1 MAEVI
6 TNEKQGGK
14 SRQRKKRIGIDMTP
28 MVDLGFLLITFFMF
42 TTNFTKPNV
51 MDLGLPAKDPNPAPF
66 NDKVIDQR
74 NQITFIIGENNRIFY
89 HQSNEKDLTEAG
101 LKETDY
107 NGLNVSKII
116 SEAYEKAPKKEIF
129 TIIVKP
135 TDDANYKNFVDMM
148 DNISISKKDRYG
160 ISDIKPWEK
169 KVYENVIK

>member
-6 TNEKQGGK
+6 TQEKSGGK
-14 SRQRKKRIGIDMTP
+14 QKKKPIKIDMTP
-28 MVDLGFLLITFFMF
+28 MVDLNFLLLMFFMF
-42 TTNFTKPNV
+42 TSSFSKPNV
-51 MDLGLPAKDPNPAPF
+51 MDLGLPGKDPNPIPF
-66 NDKVIDQR
+66 NDIVIDQR

-89 HQSNEKDLTEAG
+89 HQSNEKDLTDTG

-107 NGLNVSKII
+107 NGVNVSKII
-116 SEAYEKAPKKEIF
+116 SNAYEKAPKKEIF

-148 DNISISKKDRYG
+148 DNISISKKERYG

>member
-6 TNEKQGGK
+6 TKEKSGGK
-14 SRQRKKRIGIDMTP
+14 QNKKPIKIDMTP
-28 MVDLGFLLITFFMF
+28 MVDLNFLLLMFFMF
-42 TTNFTKPNV
+42 TSSFTKPNV
-51 MDLGLPAKDPNPAPF
+51 MDLGLPAKDPNPVPI

-116 SEAYEKAPKKEIF
+116 SNAYEQAPKKENF

-148 DNISISKKDRYG
+148 DNISISKKERYG

-169 KVYENVIK
+169 KVYENVVK

>member
-6 TNEKQGGK
+6 TKEKSGGK
-14 SRQRKKRIGIDMTP
+14 QNKKPIKIDMTP
-28 MVDLGFLLITFFMF
+28 MVDLNFLLLMFFMF
-42 TTNFTKPNV
+42 TSSFTKPNV
-51 MDLGLPAKDPNPAPF
+51 MDLGLPAKDPNPIPI
-66 NDKVIDQR
+66 NDKVIDQL

-116 SEAYEKAPKKEIF
+116 SNAYEKAPKKENF

-148 DNISISKKDRYG
+148 DNISISKKERYG
-160 ISDIKPWEK
+160 ISEIKPWEN

>member
-6 TNEKQGGK
+6 AQEKQGGK

-51 MDLGLPAKDPNPAPF
+51 MDLGLPAKGPVEPTS
-66 NDKVIDQR
+66 VIDDK
-74 NQITFIIGENNRIFY
+74 NQITFIIGKDNRIFY
-89 HQSNEKDLTEAG
+89 HQSNEKDIVKYG

-107 NGLNVSKII
+107 NGINVARII
-116 SEAYEKAPKKEIF
+116 SQAYESAPKKEIF

-135 TDDANYKNFVDMM
+135 TDEANYKNFVDMM
-148 DNISISKKDRYG
+148 DNISLAKKDRYG
-160 ISDIKPWEK
+160 IADIKHWEK
-169 KVYENVIK
+169 KVYEDMIK

>member
-6 TNEKQGGK
+6 TKEKSGGK
-14 SRQRKKRIGIDMTP
+14 QNKKPIKIDMTP
-28 MVDLGFLLITFFMF
+28 MVDLNFLLLMFFMF
-42 TTNFTKPNV
+42 TSSFTKPNV
-51 MDLGLPAKDPNPAPF
+51 MDLGLPAKDPNPVPI

-107 NGLNVSKII
+107 NGLNVSKVI
-116 SEAYEKAPKKEIF
+116 SNAYEKAPKKENF

-148 DNISISKKDRYG
+148 DNISISKKERYG

>member
-6 TNEKQGGK
+6 TQEKSKGK
-14 SRQRKKRIGIDMTP
+14 QNKKPIKIDMTP
-28 MVDLGFLLITFFMF
+28 MVDLNFLLLMFFMF
-42 TTNFTKPNV
+42 TSSFTKPNV
-51 MDLGLPAKDPNPAPF
+51 MDLGLPGKNENPYPPIY
-66 NDKVIDQR
+66 DIDYR

-89 HQSNEKDLTEAG
+89 HQSNQEDLTEAD

-116 SEAYEKAPKKEIF
+116 SNAYEKAPKKEIF

-148 DNISISKKDRYG
+148 DNISISKKERYG

>member
-6 TNEKQGGK
+6 TQEKSKGK
-14 SRQRKKRIGIDMTP
+14 QNKKLIKIDMTP
-28 MVDLGFLLITFFMF
+28 MVDLNFLLLMFFMF
-42 TTNFTKPNV
+42 TSSFSKPNV
-51 MDLGLPAKDPNPAPF
+51 MDLGLPGKDPNPTPL

-89 HQSNEKDLTEAG
+89 HQSNQEDLTEAG
-101 LKETDY
+101 LKETNY
-107 NGLNVSKII
+107 NGVNVSKII
-116 SEAYEKAPKKEIF
+116 SKAYENAPKKEIF

-148 DNISISKKDRYG
+148 DNISISKKERYG

>member
-6 TNEKQGGK
+6 TKEKSGGK
-14 SRQRKKRIGIDMTP
+14 QNKKPIKIDMTP
-28 MVDLGFLLITFFMF
+28 MVDLNFLLLMFFMF
-42 TTNFTKPNV
+42 TSSFTKPNV
-51 MDLGLPAKDPNPAPF
+51 MDLGLPAKDTNPIPT
-66 NDKVIDQR
+66 NYDIDYR

-89 HQSNEKDLTEAG
+89 HQSSKEDLTETG

-116 SEAYEKAPKKEIF
+116 SNAYEKAPKKEIF

-148 DNISISKKDRYG
+148 DNISISKKERYG

-169 KVYENVIK
+169 KVYENVVK

>member
-6 TNEKQGGK
+6 TQEKSKGK
-14 SRQRKKRIGIDMTP
+14 QNKKLIKIDMTP
-28 MVDLGFLLITFFMF
+28 MVDLNFLLLMFFMF
-42 TTNFTKPNV
+42 TSSFSKPNV
-51 MDLGLPAKDPNPAPF
+51 MDLGLPGKSNHPPTTQIG
-66 NDKVIDQR
+66 DK

-89 HQSNEKDLTEAG
+89 HQSNENDLTEAG
-101 LKETDY
+101 LKETNY
-107 NGLNVSKII
+107 SGVNVSKII
-116 SEAYEKAPKKEIF
+116 SKAYENAPKKEIF

-148 DNISISKKDRYG
+148 DNISISKKERYG

>member
-6 TNEKQGGK
+6 TQEKSGGK
-14 SRQRKKRIGIDMTP
+14 QKKKNVKIDMTP
-28 MVDLGFLLITFFMF
+28 MVDLNFLLLMFFMF
-42 TTNFTKPNV
+42 TSSFSKPNV
-51 MDLGLPAKDPNPAPF
+51 MDLGLPGKGTDGPISQIG
-66 NDKVIDQR
+66 DK
-74 NQITFIIGENNRIFY
+74 NQITFIIGENNRVFY
-89 HQSNEKDLTEAG
+89 HQSNAKDLTETG

-107 NGLNVSKII
+107 NGVNISKII
-116 SEAYEKAPKKEIF
+116 SNAYEKAPKKDIF

>member
-42 TTNFTKPNV
+42 TTNFTKPNI
-51 MDLGLPAKDPNPAPF
+51 MDLGLPAKDENPHPPKY
-66 NDKVIDQR
+66 DIDYR

-101 LKETDY
+101 LKETNY

-169 KVYENVIK
+169 KVYENLIK

>member
-6 TNEKQGGK
+6 TKEKSGGK
-14 SRQRKKRIGIDMTP
+14 QNKKPIKIDMTP
-28 MVDLGFLLITFFMF
+28 MVDLNFLLLMFFMF
-42 TTNFTKPNV
+42 TSSFSKPNV
-51 MDLGLPAKDPNPAPF
+51 MDLGLPAKDPNPIPF
-66 NDKVIDQR
+66 NDKVIDQL

-101 LKETDY
+101 LKEIDY

-116 SEAYEKAPKKEIF
+116 SKAYEKAPKKEIF

-148 DNISISKKDRYG
+148 DNISISKKERYG

>member
-6 TNEKQGGK
+6 TKEKSGGK
-14 SRQRKKRIGIDMTP
+14 QNKKPIKIDMTP
-28 MVDLGFLLITFFMF
+28 MVDLNFLLLMFFMF
-42 TTNFTKPNV
+42 TSSFTKPNV
-51 MDLGLPAKDPNPAPF
+51 MDLGLPAKDPNPVPI

-107 NGLNVSKII
+107 NGLNVSKVI
-116 SEAYEKAPKKEIF
+116 SNAYEKAPKKENF

-148 DNISISKKDRYG
+148 DNISISKKERYG
-160 ISDIKPWEK
+160 ISDIKP
-169 KVYENVIK
+169 

>member
-6 TNEKQGGK
+6 TQEKSKGK
-14 SRQRKKRIGIDMTP
+14 QNKKLIKIDMTP
-28 MVDLGFLLITFFMF
+28 MVDLNFLLLMFFMF
-42 TTNFTKPNV
+42 TSSFSKPNV
-51 MDLGLPAKDPNPAPF
+51 MDLGLPAKNDDPYPTNY
-66 NDKVIDQR
+66 NIDEK

-89 HQSNEKDLTEAG
+89 HQSNENDLTEAG

-107 NGLNVSKII
+107 SGVNVSKII
-116 SEAYEKAPKKEIF
+116 SKAYENAPKKEIF

-148 DNISISKKDRYG
+148 DNISISKKERYG

>member
-6 TNEKQGGK
+6 TKEKSGGK
-14 SRQRKKRIGIDMTP
+14 QNKKPIKIDMTP
-28 MVDLGFLLITFFMF
+28 MVDLNFLLLMFFMF
-42 TTNFTKPNV
+42 TSSFSKPNV
-51 MDLGLPAKDPNPAPF
+51 MDLGLPAKGTDAP
-66 NDKVIDQR
+66 VGQIGDQ

-116 SEAYEKAPKKEIF
+116 SKAYEKAPKKENF

-135 TDDANYKNFVDMM
+135 ADDANYKNFVDMM
-148 DNISISKKDRYG
+148 DNISISKKERYG

>member
-6 TNEKQGGK
+6 TQEKSGGK
-14 SRQRKKRIGIDMTP
+14 QKKKNVKIDMTP
-28 MVDLGFLLITFFMF
+28 MVDLNFLLLMFFMF
-42 TTNFTKPNV
+42 TSSFSKPNV
-51 MDLGLPAKDPNPAPF
+51 MDLGLPAKDPNPIPT
-66 NDKVIDQR
+66 NYDIDQR

-89 HQSNEKDLTEAG
+89 HQSNEKDLKETG

-148 DNISISKKDRYG
+148 DNISISKKERYG

>member
-6 TNEKQGGK
+6 TKEKSGGK
-14 SRQRKKRIGIDMTP
+14 QNKKPIKIDMTP
-28 MVDLGFLLITFFMF
+28 MVDLNFLLLMFFMF
-42 TTNFTKPNV
+42 TSSFTKPNV
-51 MDLGLPAKDPNPAPF
+51 MDLGLPAKDPITEPKNVIG
-66 NDKVIDQR
+66 DK

-116 SEAYEKAPKKEIF
+116 SNAYEKAPKKEIF

-148 DNISISKKDRYG
+148 DNISISKKERYG

>member
-6 TNEKQGGK
+6 TKEKSGGK
-14 SRQRKKRIGIDMTP
+14 QNKKPIKIDMTP
-28 MVDLGFLLITFFMF
+28 MVDLNFLLLMFFMF
-42 TTNFTKPNV
+42 TSSFTKPNV
-51 MDLGLPAKDPNPAPF
+51 MDLGLPAKDPNPIPI
-66 NDKVIDQR
+66 NDKVIDQL

-116 SEAYEKAPKKEIF
+116 SNAYEKAPKKENF

-148 DNISISKKDRYG
+148 DNISISKKERYG

>member
-6 TNEKQGGK
+6 TQEKFGGK
-14 SRQRKKRIGIDMTP
+14 QKKKNVKIDMTP
-28 MVDLGFLLITFFMF
+28 MVDLNFLLLMFFMF
-42 TTNFTKPNV
+42 TSSFSKPNV
-51 MDLGLPAKDPNPAPF
+51 MDLGLPAKDPNPI
-66 NDKVIDQR
+66 NEHVIDDG

-107 NGLNVSKII
+107 NSLNVSKII
-116 SEAYEKAPKKEIF
+116 SEAYQKAPKKDIF

-148 DNISISKKDRYG
+148 DNISISKKERYG